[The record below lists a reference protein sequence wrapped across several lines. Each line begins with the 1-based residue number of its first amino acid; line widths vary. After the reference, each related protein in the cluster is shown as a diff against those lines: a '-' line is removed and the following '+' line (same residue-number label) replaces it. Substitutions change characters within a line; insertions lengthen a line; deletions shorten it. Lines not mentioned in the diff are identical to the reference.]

1 MTKIKAGHIGW
12 GKGFL
17 LSFGCYQKNE
27 IGPDPDPDQ
36 IPAGTCGNQYVIA
49 GMKPLPIYSP
59 GLKIIFSYV
68 FKFGQIVQN
77 LIFRLSR
84 FVSTK
89 LELLLVHDYNA
100 KNCDTST
107 FHNDRHWASL
117 RLCCW
122 WIRKKSKIQNFLT
135 DWFSRNGPL
144 KSFFEKRK

>member
-59 GLKIIFSYV
+59 GLKIIFSYNYS
-68 FKFGQIVQN
+68 N
-77 LIFRLSR
+77 LVESYKIWFSGYPGLYQPNLNCYWYMTTTPKT
-84 FVSTK
+84 VIH
-89 LELLLVHDYNA
+89 LLFTMIDIEQAYDCVADGLG
-100 KNCDTST
+100 K
-107 FHNDRHWASL
+107 SL
-117 RLCCW
+117 R
-122 WIRKKSKIQNFLT
+122 SKIF
-135 DWFSRNGPL
+135 
-144 KSFFEKRK
+144 